1 MRLFYLKYMRALSLD
16 YLIREPKISIE
27 NPPLLI
33 LLHGYGS
40 NEHDLFSFAD
50 ELPDELLIISAKA
63 PLTLMP
69 GSYAW
74 YTIHLDNIEGKFSD
88 IPEAIKARDMIA
100 NFIDEIKEKYQ
111 VDSNNTFLLG
121 FSQGTILSYAIAL
134 NYPEK
139 IQHVLALSGY
149 INDELSPE
157 IFDAENYKNL
167 DFFISHGTVDQV
179 LPLEWARNT
188 SPFLDNLNINN
199 SYKEYPVGHGIS
211 PQNFYDLKKWIEDRI

>member
-1 MRLFYLKYMRALSLD
+1 MKSLSLD
-16 YLIREPKISIE
+16 YLIREPKITIE

-40 NEHDLFSFAD
+40 NEHDLFSFAN
-50 ELPDELLIISAKA
+50 ELPDELLIISARA

-69 GSYAW
+69 NSYAW

-88 IPEAIKARDMIA
+88 IPEAIKAREMIA
-100 NFIDEIKEKYQ
+100 TFIDEIKETYK
-111 VDSNNTFLLG
+111 VHNSKTFLLG

-139 IQHVLALSGY
+139 VNHVIALSGY
-149 INDELSPE
+149 INDELLPE
-157 IFDAENYKNL
+157 TFDNSNYKNL

-179 LPLEWARNT
+179 LPLEWAQNA
-188 SPFLDNLNINN
+188 PLFLDNLSIQNT
-199 SYKEYPVGHGIS
+199 YKEYPVGHGVA
-211 PQNFYDLKKWIEDRI
+211 PQNFYDLKQWIEERLK

>member
-1 MRLFYLKYMRALSLD
+1 MTELSLD
-16 YLIREPKISIE
+16 YLVRAPKTNIE

-40 NEHDLFSFAD
+40 NEHDLFSFAN

-69 GSYAW
+69 NSYAW

-88 IPEAIKARDMIA
+88 IPEALKARDTIA
-100 NFIDEIKEKYQ
+100 TFIDEIKQQYRVGK
-111 VDSNNTFLLG
+111 TFLLG
-121 FSQGTILSYAIAL
+121 FSQGTILSYAVAL

-139 IQHVLALSGY
+139 IQHVIALSGY
-149 INDELSPE
+149 INDELLPE
-157 IFDAENYKNL
+157 TFDESSYKNL

-179 LPLEWARNT
+179 LPLEWAQNAP
-188 SPFLDNLNINN
+188 PFLNNLNIQNN
-199 SYKEYPVGHGIS
+199 YKEYPVGHGVA
-211 PQNFYDLKKWIEDRI
+211 PQNFYDLKQWIQERIS

>member
-1 MRLFYLKYMRALSLD
+1 MKVSSLD
-16 YLIREPKISIE
+16 YLVREPKISIK

-69 GSYAW
+69 NSYAW

-88 IPEAIKARDMIA
+88 IPEAIKARDLIA

-111 VDSNNTFLLG
+111 VNSNKTFLLG
-121 FSQGTILSYAIAL
+121 FSQGTILSYAVAL

-139 IQHVLALSGY
+139 VQHVIALSGY
-149 INDELSPE
+149 IHDELLPE
-157 IFDAENYKNL
+157 TFEAENYKNL
-167 DFFISHGTVDQV
+167 DFFISHGSVDQV
-179 LPLEWARNT
+179 LPLEWAQNAP
-188 SPFLDNLNINN
+188 PFLNNLNIKN
-199 SYKEYPVGHGIS
+199 SYKEYPVGHGVA
-211 PQNFYDLKKWIEDRI
+211 PQNFYDLKKWIEERLE